1 MGRKTYRLILVI
13 FLILINTTLIGTIQ
27 ETPPKGVNA
36 FDVLDE
42 LYYLNNGNTGSISSL
57 NEQINTPL
65 IRYIGPDNLPIEGLD
80 LKSHND
86 ELFEIDF
93 RLDDNTPEE
102 WVIRVYAY
110 LDYNIQDTSL
120 GDSEKFE
127 DGSDFKQY
135 QTGTPPVLNEL
146 NPDESFMGVRYSK
159 ILEDHVQWTTSE
171 KDYTAKKE
179 NVDLISDELF
189 FHVKVLYKID
199 FEGDDYYYY
208 RTFYISNYWTSNF
221 KYKTL
226 NIYDDDTSPPTFISI
241 DIENPPIYDNNET
254 IDFEI
259 VVEDDTGIGEL
270 YIDFLGDQ
278 YVDEDK
284 DNHISIPNPAIPG
297 EYSLDVI
304 AFDADNDREGDQLK
318 SNLYSSFKIFDDD
331 VNCPIFSEVCILN
344 APIYDCYDY
353 IIFEIMA
360 EDESG
365 IAELF
370 IDFIDTRYYYND
382 ESIQIRIP
390 NPRVPGIYE
399 FYAVAIDND
408 SEYGQDQLNT
418 TITSSFEI
426 FDDDITAPEIVI
438 DENED
443 YLDLVIIDN
452 DGITDSEATGTY
464 IIINQY
470 EEVIATGIL
479 DEEKIKFRLCKNIFY
494 SGGIG
499 THTLIINA
507 TNNDREWEGDEETS
521 TIEKVIII
529 TPDDSF
535 KYINKQ
541 FDEIKSYICNLVQPC
556 ICSFVACFFNA
567 IQEDLNEAYDNF
579 MADNIL
585 KSLDYLREARSKIL
599 VGMDLIDGIYDIG
612 CLSIEDRDLILASLQ
627 KILDNIDNLIDYLIN
642 PM

>member
-1 MGRKTYRLILVI
+1 MGRKTFRLLLVI
-13 FLILINTTLIGTIQ
+13 SLILINTALIGTIN
-27 ETPPKGVNA
+27 ETTPRGANTFNA
-36 FDVLDE
+36 FEE
-42 LYYLNNGNTGSISSL
+42 LYNRDTGSISSL
-57 NEQINTPL
+57 SEKINTPL
-65 IRYIGPDNLPIEGLD
+65 IRYLGPDNHPIEGFD
-80 LKSHND
+80 LKSHTD

-93 RLDDNTPEE
+93 RLDDNTPNE

-135 QTGTPPVLNEL
+135 QAGIPPVVNEL

-159 ILEDHVQWTTSE
+159 ILEDHVQWTSSE
-171 KDYTAKKE
+171 KDYTARKE
-179 NVDLISDELF
+179 NVDLISDKLY

-241 DIENPPIYDNNET
+241 EIQDPPIYDNNET

-259 VVEDDTGIGEL
+259 LVEDDTGIAEL
-270 YIDFLGDQ
+270 SIDFLGNQ
-278 YVDEDK
+278 YIDEDK

-297 EYSLDVI
+297 EYSLEVI
-304 AFDADNDREGDQLK
+304 AYDADNDREGDQLR

-331 VNCPIFSEVCILN
+331 VNCPIFSDVCILN
-344 APIYDCYDY
+344 APIYDSYDY
-353 IIFEIMA
+353 IIFEVMA

-382 ESIQIRIP
+382 ESIQIWIP
-390 NPRVPGIYE
+390 NPRVPGVYP

-426 FDDDITAPEIVI
+426 FDDDITPPQISI
-438 DENED
+438 YENED
-443 YLDLVIIDN
+443 YLDLVVIDN
-452 DGITDSEATGTY
+452 DGVVDSEATGTY
-464 IIINQY
+464 KIINQY
-470 EEVIATGIL
+470 EEVIAAGIL
-479 DEEKIKFRLCKNIFY
+479 DKEKIKYRLCKNIFY

-499 THTLIINA
+499 THTLIIQA
-507 TNNDREWEGDEETS
+507 TNNDLEWEGDEETS

-529 TPDDSF
+529 TPDDYF
-535 KYINKQ
+535 KFITKQ
-541 FDEIKSYICNLVQPC
+541 IDDIKTYICNIVNPC
-556 ICSFVACFFNA
+556 ICGFVVCFLNT
-567 IQEDLNEAYDNF
+567 IQEDLKEAYNNF
-579 MADNIL
+579 MVDNII
-585 KSLDYLREARSKIL
+585 KSLDYVREVRLKVL
-599 VGMDLIDGIYDIG
+599 VSMDLIDGIYDIV
-612 CLSIEDRDLILASLQ
+612 CICIEDRDFLLASLQ
-627 KILDNIDNLIDYLIN
+627 KIIDNVDNLIDYLIDS
-642 PM
+642 M